1 MLRITRLDVDVHR
14 VTLVLEGHIL
24 LEWADLL
31 ERECEEL
38 SRSAFEVSLDFSDVF
53 FIGRTGFEAL
63 TRLSQAGVKIFGCS
77 PLIADMLQHAGI
89 AARRSVRRPRS

>member
-1 MLRITRLDVDVHR
+1 MLRITRLDADAHR
-14 VTLVLEGHIL
+14 VTLVLQGHIL

-38 SRSAFEVSLDFSDVF
+38 SRAGFDVALDFSDVF

-63 TRLSQAGVKIFGCS
+63 TRLSRAGVAIVGCS
-77 PLIADMLQHAGI
+77 PLIADMLEQVGI
-89 AARRSVRRPRS
+89 AARRRVRHSRS

>member
-1 MLRITRLDVDVHR
+1 MLRITRLDMDAHR
-14 VTLVLEGHIL
+14 VTLVLQGHIL

-38 SRSAFEVSLDFSDVF
+38 SRSGFKVALDFSEVF

-63 TRLSQAGVKIFGCS
+63 KRLSGAGVEIFGCS
-77 PLIADMLQHAGI
+77 PLIADMLEHAGI
-89 AARRSVRRPRS
+89 ATRRSVRHPRF

>member
-1 MLRITRLDVDVHR
+1 MLRISRLDVDAHR
-14 VTLVLEGHIL
+14 VTLVLQGHIL

-38 SRSAFEVSLDFSDVF
+38 RRSGFDVALDFSDVF

-63 TRLSQAGVKIFGCS
+63 NRLSGAGVEIFGCS
-77 PLIADMLQHAGI
+77 PLIADMLEHVGI
-89 AARRSVRRPRS
+89 AARRWVRHPRS

>member
-1 MLRITRLDVDVHR
+1 MLRISRLDVDAHR
-14 VTLVLEGHIL
+14 VTLVLQGHIL

-38 SRSAFEVSLDFSDVF
+38 RRSGLEVALDFSEVF

-63 TRLSQAGVKIFGCS
+63 TRLSRAGVEIFGCS
-77 PLIADMLQHAGI
+77 PLIADMLEHVGI
-89 AARRSVRRPRS
+89 AARRWVRHPRS